1 MNILL
6 INPTLEGCPE
16 SLHLG
21 LAAVGTWLE
30 THTDHRAA
38 ILDLSFHRGDWQE
51 TLFDHMDRI
60 DADVVGF
67 YVSTPFFPNAR
78 TVADYIKKHRPHVVT
93 VAGGHHPTLEPQPVI
108 DHPTFDMLVV
118 GEGEIPIRMLMDR
131 LEAGEMPDGIP
142 GLWWKDEQGNVHK
155 TEKGEPVPHDQ
166 IPMLNWDLYP
176 EETLQLVFELW
187 GMLPV
192 MGSRGCPYRCSFC
205 AITGVQKLY
214 KGQSFLRFRDPI
226 EVVDEIET
234 NYKKYGHLGL
244 RLVWFY
250 DLNFLIKPAWL
261 KEFTAEYRKRGLN
274 TALPWSAYTRADH
287 IGRLALDH
295 LKDSGCVQLRVG
307 IEAANETMRN
317 AVYNKEVS
325 QEQLV
330 SAITELKRMKIAVN
344 GYFLTG
350 GPGDRPEYLR
360 ESLEF
365 AYDHGIE
372 VATFL
377 IYQPLAG
384 TDIFERAEHVGVDWT
399 VKEGMDETARDFF
412 HTPFVMNDHINEKQ
426 LVAFHKVTQFMVGG
440 RLLRKQ
446 IARGGIKWFTGLG
459 KYLYTSKRFGF
470 GTYDAMT
477 YYTYYGRD
485 HLTNPVKYAPKYG
498 ERSPTAKLAF
508 KALGTFFKSDKDDPA
523 PWPKVHQAPGTS
535 NVPLPQAPL

>member
-6 INPTLEGCPE
+6 INPTIEGCPE

-21 LAAVGTWLE
+21 LTAIGTWLQH
-30 THTDHRAA
+30 HTEHQAA
-38 ILDLSFHRGDWQE
+38 ILDLSFHRGYWKDA
-51 TLFDHMDRI
+51 LFQAMDSI
-60 DADVVGF
+60 NADVVGF

-78 TVADYIKKHRPHVVT
+78 LVSDAIKAERPHVVT
-93 VAGGHHPTLEPQPVI
+93 VAGGHHPTLEPDPVI
-108 DHPTFDMLVV
+108 AHKGFDMLVI
-118 GEGEIPIRMLMDR
+118 GEGEKPIQNLLDN
-131 LEAGEMPDGIP
+131 LQAGKSPEGIP
-142 GLWWKDEQGNVHK
+142 GLWWKDEAGEIHK
-155 TEKGEPVPHDQ
+155 TEKGPPVPHDE
-166 IPMLNWDLYP
+166 IPALNWDLYP
-176 EETLQLVFELW
+176 EETLEQVMKLW

-214 KGQSFLRFRDPI
+214 EGQSFLRFRDPI
-226 EVVDEIET
+226 EVVDEIEDAW
-234 NYKKYGHLGL
+234 KKYGHMGL

-261 KEFTAEYRKRGLN
+261 EEFTNEYKKRGLN
-274 TALPWSAYTRADH
+274 KLLPWSAYTRADH

-317 AVYNKEVS
+317 DVYNKEVS

-330 SAITELKRMKIAVN
+330 SALTELKRMGVAVN

-350 GPGDRPEYLR
+350 GPGDRPEYLM

-384 TDIFERAEHVGVDWT
+384 TEILDRAAGMDGWQI
-399 VKEGMDETARDFF
+399 KEGMEETARDFF
-412 HTPFVMNDHINEKQ
+412 HTPFVMNEQISERQ
-426 LVAFHKVTQFMVGG
+426 LLAFHKLTQFVVGS
-440 RLLRKQ
+440 RLLRRQ
-446 IARGGIKWFTGLG
+446 ISREGVKWFTGLG
-459 KYLYTSKRFGF
+459 EYMWKSRQFGLS
-470 GTYDAMT
+470 TYDALT
-477 YYTYYGRD
+477 YYAYYGRN
-485 HLTNPVKYAPKYG
+485 HLTNPVRYPPKYG
-498 ERSPTAKLAF
+498 SRSLLAKIAF
-508 KALGTFFKSDKDDPA
+508 KTVRTVFKSAADDPA
-523 PWPKVHQAPGTS
+523 PFPTVYQAPGTS